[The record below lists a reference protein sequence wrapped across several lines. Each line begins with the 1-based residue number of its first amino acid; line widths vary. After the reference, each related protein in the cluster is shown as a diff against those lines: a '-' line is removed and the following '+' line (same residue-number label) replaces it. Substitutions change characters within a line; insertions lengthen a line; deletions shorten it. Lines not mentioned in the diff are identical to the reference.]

1 MLNTGVCRLFGIQHP
16 IIQAGMGVFTSAG
29 LAAAVSN
36 AGALGSVGAGNRTAE
51 GLQSEIEQVRR
62 LSQKPFAVN
71 HLVSNLDRDAFAL
84 TLKARVPVIS
94 FALGDPGELVRQ
106 AHGSGALVMHQV
118 HTVAQAKQAAE
129 RGVDVIIAQG
139 GEAGGFGQ
147 QVGALALVPQVVDA
161 VRPIPV
167 LAAGGIADGRG
178 LAAALLLGAQ
188 GANLGTRFLASVE
201 APVSEGYKKA
211 ILAAQSEDTLKVELW
226 NDIMP
231 VPGRGG
237 YGTVPRAIKTAF
249 VEKWQDRRDEA
260 VKNADRLRAEIT
272 GAAQQGSFH
281 EYVPFAGQ
289 TVGLINDILPAG
301 DIVRRIVQEARRLLD
316 SGAKLGAQV

>member
-1 MLNTGVCRLFGIQHP
+1 
-16 IIQAGMGVFTSAG
+16 
-29 LAAAVSN
+29 
-36 AGALGSVGAGNRTAE
+36 
-51 GLQSEIEQVRR
+51 
-62 LSQKPFAVN
+62 
-71 HLVSNLDRDAFAL
+71 
-84 TLKARVPVIS
+84 
-94 FALGDPGELVRQ
+94 
-106 AHGSGALVMHQV
+106 
-118 HTVAQAKQAAE
+118 
-129 RGVDVIIAQG
+129 
-139 GEAGGFGQ
+139 
-147 QVGALALVPQVVDA
+147 
-161 VRPIPV
+161 
-167 LAAGGIADGRG
+167 
-178 LAAALLLGAQ
+178 LLGAQ